1 MSFNQFSQQKNEN
14 YQKVKFMFAN
24 LGMTEILIIVF
35 VLLILFGGKKIPEL
49 AKGFG
54 KGIRQFKNEL
64 KDVEK
69 ELDIRE
75 DIKKIAD

>member
-1 MSFNQFSQQKNEN
+1 
-14 YQKVKFMFAN
+14 MFAN

-69 ELDIRE
+69 ALDIRE

>member
-1 MSFNQFSQQKNEN
+1 
-14 YQKVKFMFAN
+14 MFAN

-69 ELDIRE
+69 ELDIKE
-75 DIKKIAD
+75 DIKKLTD

>member
-1 MSFNQFSQQKNEN
+1 
-14 YQKVKFMFAN
+14 MFAN
-24 LGMTEILIIVF
+24 IGMTEILIIVF
-35 VLLILFGGKKIPEL
+35 VLLILFGGRKIPEL

-69 ELDIRE
+69 EFDIKE
-75 DIKKIAD
+75 DIKKITD

>member
-1 MSFNQFSQQKNEN
+1 
-14 YQKVKFMFAN
+14 MFAN

-35 VLLILFGGKKIPEL
+35 VVLILFGGKKIPEL

-69 ELDIRE
+69 ELDIRK
-75 DIKKIAD
+75 DIKKITD

>member
-1 MSFNQFSQQKNEN
+1 
-14 YQKVKFMFAN
+14 MFAN

-69 ELDIRE
+69 EFDIRE
-75 DIKKIAD
+75 DIKKITD

>member
-1 MSFNQFSQQKNEN
+1 
-14 YQKVKFMFAN
+14 MFAN

-54 KGIRQFKNEL
+54 KGIRQFKSEL

-69 ELDIRE
+69 ELDIKE
-75 DIKKIAD
+75 DIKKLTD

>member
-1 MSFNQFSQQKNEN
+1 
-14 YQKVKFMFAN
+14 MFAN

>member
-1 MSFNQFSQQKNEN
+1 
-14 YQKVKFMFAN
+14 MFAN

-35 VLLILFGGKKIPEL
+35 VVLILFGGKKIPEL

>member
-1 MSFNQFSQQKNEN
+1 
-14 YQKVKFMFAN
+14 MFAN

-35 VLLILFGGKKIPEL
+35 VVLILFGGKKIPEL

-75 DIKKIAD
+75 DIKKITD